1 MTWICKVKKFISLSS
16 HYLTNLSVD
25 SVAQLLLTARKY
37 KKNDYKFE
45 FKTIILVRLECSQ
58 AATESKLESC
68 QSCKDPNN
76 PIHWL
81 HYKSLYTVFQTVPA
95 ISNKR
100 KAGEK
105 TVVGWKTQ
113 SLFSVYPI
121 FHQPN
126 QPETFN
132 SHEWSRQNFSL

>member
-95 ISNKR
+95 ISN
-100 KAGEK
+100 
-105 TVVGWKTQ
+105 
-113 SLFSVYPI
+113 
-121 FHQPN
+121 
-126 QPETFN
+126 
-132 SHEWSRQNFSL
+132 